1 MVLYTDRLKLRLVEP
16 RDAEP
21 MERLINDKEI
31 ARTTLGIPHPYPP
44 GSADA
49 FIQRRQE
56 AADKGEG
63 FSFAVLDRPSGT
75 FMGIVG
81 LRIDPAHH
89 HAELAY
95 WLGRA
100 YWNKGYCSEAA
111 KRVLQFAWED
121 LKLHRVWA
129 AAMTRNPA
137 SFRVMEKMGMKHEG
151 VFRGHVLKDGTYEDL
166 TYYALL
172 RSELS

>member
-1 MVLYTDRLKLRLVEP
+1 MEMYTDRLKLRLVEP
-16 RDAEP
+16 VDAEP
-21 MERLINDKEI
+21 MELLINDKEI
-31 ARTTLGIPHPYPP
+31 ARTTLGIPHPYPS
-44 GSADA
+44 GAAAA
-49 FIQRRQE
+49 FIRRRQE
-56 AADKGEG
+56 AAEKGEG
-63 FSFAVLDRPSGT
+63 FSFSVLDRLSET

-100 YWNKGYCSEAA
+100 HWNQGYCSEAA
-111 KRVLQFAWED
+111 QCVLRFALQD
-121 LKLHRVWA
+121 LKLHRIWA

-151 VFRGHVLKDGTYEDL
+151 VFRGHVLKDGAYEDL